1 MGMGGAQGG
10 DSDDEDGAEAQVD
23 PHAPGGEHVH
33 GPGCDHGADG
43 NLDDLDGEEESDL
56 KK

>member
-1 MGMGGAQGG
+1 MGGAQGG